1 MLLLECLQNE
11 WITGLQCGKNR
22 SDCCSGYVFNK
33 TKNTCVVCPDGYYG
47 LHCKETCPYP
57 SYGISCRHQCT
68 CEKHQCN
75 NIKGCSSETS
85 TDKRFFQTSASNTPK
100 SVSKKSKKTMIWS
113 NDLHDHTDESSFTKT
128 QPLMLNPNKEDQ
140 KTSIKVAIFILGV
153 VCVVL
158 CVLYI
163 ISYFIKSNRNPVN
176 TFSSAI
182 EEREVVGK

>member
-1 MLLLECLQNE
+1 MTFYHFRTIYLVNFFPL
-11 WITGLQCGKNR
+11 
-22 SDCCSGYVFNK
+22 
-33 TKNTCVVCPDGYYG
+33 
-47 LHCKETCPYP
+47 
-57 SYGISCRHQCT
+57 
-68 CEKHQCN
+68 
-75 NIKGCSSETS
+75 
-85 TDKRFFQTSASNTPK
+85 DKIFFQTSASNTPK

-128 QPLMLNPNKEDQ
+128 QPLLLNPNKEYQ

-163 ISYFIKSNRNPVN
+163 ISYFTKSNRNPVN

-182 EEREVVGK
+182 EEREVVGKWNCKNLQKSISAFLFHITCTWRTRNN

>member
-1 MLLLECLQNE
+1 MTLYHFRTIYLVNFFPL
-11 WITGLQCGKNR
+11 
-22 SDCCSGYVFNK
+22 
-33 TKNTCVVCPDGYYG
+33 
-47 LHCKETCPYP
+47 
-57 SYGISCRHQCT
+57 
-68 CEKHQCN
+68 
-75 NIKGCSSETS
+75 
-85 TDKRFFQTSASNTPK
+85 DKIFFQTSASNTPK

-128 QPLMLNPNKEDQ
+128 QPLLLNPNKEYQ

-182 EEREVVGK
+182 EEREVVGKWNCKNLQKSISAFLFHITCTWRTRNN